1 MRNASRARKM
11 RNHLDQFKR
20 SAMRLENGI
29 TIQTLKK
36 TRRGIYLSLFVRVF
50 PNAYLREMNE
60 DFCKPKSHKSLPFFA
75 LCLWLIPFFG
85 LPCLSFFI
93 KLLLLTTLY
102 ISIAQIQYKWT
113 LSLSLSL
120 SLFVRVLLLRRWSQ
134 FFSLQKLNDIVLQLQ
149 RVANPPDA
157 TRRAQRIL
165 RNRYEIIRPTDVYF
179 PVRHG
184 ADAKHDRFFI
194 FLQIVRDELSHPFHL
209 GRAKTKS
216 HSSSAGGEVFR
227 HRLLD
232 DF

>member
-29 TIQTLKK
+29 TIQTSKK

-120 SLFVRVLLLRRWSQ
+120 CVCACTATQKMISILLFTKIKRYRAST
-134 FFSLQKLNDIVLQLQ
+134 
-149 RVANPPDA
+149 P
-157 TRRAQRIL
+157 TRCKSSRCNTPRS
-165 RNRYEIIRPTDVYF
+165 TDT
-179 PVRHG
+179 
-184 ADAKHDRFFI
+184 AKPI
-194 FLQIVRDELSHPFHL
+194 WNHP
-209 GRAKTKS
+209 S
-216 HSSSAGGEVFR
+216 NW
-227 HRLLD
+227 RLLSRAPWHRRKTRPILYLPSNRSRRTLASVSPRAR
-232 DF
+232 